1 MLTEGRQGDPLPFLS
16 MPDWRDI
23 SVWERLAAES
33 AAVAAAGEV
42 DPGDAAAI
50 TRLRRRFDAD
60 LVSAALELAQ
70 ARRKATA
77 KFACADT
84 LWCDVAG
91 VEQASS
97 ERVAGWKAQRM
108 REVLGVGAGIL
119 DVCCGIG
126 GDAMALSTAGLR
138 VTAVDLDPRRAWM
151 ASRNAGCAGQVAD
164 AESLVLAGEV
174 VHADPARRDERG
186 GRRSWSLEDHQPGRA
201 WIERALQETRA
212 AAIKFSP
219 GVDRRAFG
227 AIPIAWEFIE
237 DHGTLVQA
245 VAWTGAFARQTAWTR
260 ATRIGASIDTIAGV
274 PDDARADRIAIADG
288 IVPGRFLCEPC
299 AALERAQLLTEAAGG
314 AARELARGL
323 GLLLAE
329 SPLASAWFESFEIVE
344 ECPARE
350 DAIRA
355 VLVRQGL
362 RTRSVRVRGRAVDAD
377 GLTKALSA
385 RPDGDAVVFA
395 FRRGERT
402 AAVVTRA
409 AG

>member
-1 MLTEGRQGDPLPFLS
+1 VRGRLEG
-16 MPDWRDI
+16 
-23 SVWERLAAES
+23 AAY
-33 AAVAAAGEV
+33 AG
-42 DPGDAAAI
+42 GARG
-50 TRLRRRFDAD
+50 RLRDPRCLLRHRRRCDGAVRGRASGD
-60 LVSAALELAQ
+60 GGGPRPSSRLDGLAQ
-70 ARRKATA
+70 CRLHR
-77 KFACADT
+77 
-84 LWCDVAG
+84 
-91 VEQASS
+91 
-97 ERVAGWKAQRM
+97 
-108 REVLGVGAGIL
+108 
-119 DVCCGIG
+119 
-126 GDAMALSTAGLR
+126 
-138 VTAVDLDPRRAWM
+138 P
-151 ASRNAGCAGQVAD
+151 
-164 AESLVLAGEV
+164 
-174 VHADPARRDERG
+174 

-201 WIERALQETRA
+201 WIERAMRETRA

-355 VLVRQGL
+355 VLVRHGL

-377 GLTKALSA
+377 GLTRKLAA
-385 RPDGDAVVFA
+385 RPDGDALVFA
-395 FRRGERT
+395 FRQGGRVT
-402 AAVVTRA
+402 AVVARIA
-409 AG
+409 

>member
-1 MLTEGRQGDPLPFLS
+1 MLG
-16 MPDWRDI
+16 WRDI
-23 SVWERLAAES
+23 SVWQRLEGAPK
-33 AAVAAAGEV
+33 AVAEAART

-50 TRLRRRFDAD
+50 TRLRRLFDAD

-70 ARRKATA
+70 ARRKAAA
-77 KFACADT
+77 KFARADT

-97 ERVAGWKAQRM
+97 ERVAAWKARRM
-108 REVLGVGAGIL
+108 REALGADVEIL

-126 GDAMALSTAGLR
+126 GDAMALSAAGLR

-151 ASRNAGCAGQVAD
+151 ASRNAGCIGQVTD

-219 GVDRRAFG
+219 GVDRRVFG
-227 AIPIAWEFIE
+227 TIPIAWEFIE

-245 VAWTGAFARQTAWTR
+245 VAWTGAFARQTEWTR

-314 AARELARGL
+314 AAREFARGL

-355 VLVRQGL
+355 VLVRH
-362 RTRSVRVRGRAVDAD
+362 R
-377 GLTKALSA
+377 
-385 RPDGDAVVFA
+385 
-395 FRRGERT
+395 
-402 AAVVTRA
+402 
-409 AG
+409 